1 MNFLEIAKRVRQEC
15 GISGDGPTNVAGQI
29 GIYAKIVNWVQV
41 AHEEIQRRSDAWN
54 FDWAEHSQPLT
65 AGVES
70 YHPATDWGLE
80 CKRID
85 GNGLY
90 VFTTANGPN
99 AKTWVPLVDWAT
111 FRTMRQVGLTGI
123 PIYAAKAPDGKLHLH
138 PAPQAGLT
146 AAMEYFREPQVLVAN
161 TDVPRMPGR
170 FHAAIVWRAVML
182 WAAHDESPGQF
193 QTAERNYSRIMGE
206 MLLSELPDLIPAGPL
221 A

>member
-111 FRTMRQVGLTGI
+111 FRTMRRVKAQPAIGRLRRVDRYAPGVGCQ
-123 PIYAAKAPDGKLHLH
+123 Y
-138 PAPQAGLT
+138 
-146 AAMEYFREPQVLVAN
+146 R
-161 TDVPRMPGR
+161 R
-170 FHAAIVWRAVML
+170 
-182 WAAHDESPGQF
+182 AAHAG
-193 QTAERNYSRIMGE
+193 A
-206 MLLSELPDLIPAGPL
+206 LSCRDCLAGGD
-221 A
+221 AVGCAR

>member
-29 GIYAKIVNWVQV
+29 GIYAKIVNWVLV

-54 FDWAEHSQPLT
+54 FDWAEHAQPLT

-99 AKTWVPLVDWAT
+99 AKTWVPLID
-111 FRTMRQVGLTGI
+111 
-123 PIYAAKAPDGKLHLH
+123 
-138 PAPQAGLT
+138 
-146 AAMEYFREPQVLVAN
+146 
-161 TDVPRMPGR
+161 
-170 FHAAIVWRAVML
+170 
-182 WAAHDESPGQF
+182 
-193 QTAERNYSRIMGE
+193 
-206 MLLSELPDLIPAGPL
+206 
-221 A
+221 